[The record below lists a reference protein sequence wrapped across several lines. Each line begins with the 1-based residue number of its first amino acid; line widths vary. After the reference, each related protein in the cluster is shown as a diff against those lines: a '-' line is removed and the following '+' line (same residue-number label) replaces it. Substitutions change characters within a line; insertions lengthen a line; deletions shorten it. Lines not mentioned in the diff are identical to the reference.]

1 MAQFVRVR
9 LKNEVHTMIEF
20 STVFGSTGNNTVDRL
35 SITDLVVSK
44 SERRVRVEVANELSD
59 VIRLLAVDGIKKKIG
74 NVSVELVTDT
84 KYLKEKNVLVYK
96 LASDKP
102 TDNSA
107 PEIIG
112 RVVSADIMLLGR
124 HIKDSEIVSIASVN
138 ENSGRVTI
146 SGRVFD
152 ADEREIKTKT
162 GKEMHIVT
170 FDIADATSAMTVK
183 VFVDKGED
191 DSKFKTLFPPIKKS
205 LKKGGMHVVCRGVM
219 KYDDYAKEAVLFAN
233 DIAEI
238 EAPPIRKDNAE
249 VKRVELHM
257 HTQMSQMDAV
267 SSAESLIDR
276 AVYWGHKAI
285 ALTDHGVVQAY
296 PNAMHASN
304 NNEKIKVIYGVEG
317 YIVDDTKQIVYDVKD
332 QTVDSPFVVFDIES
346 TGLDKNSC
354 KIIEIGAVKV
364 QDGKIIDRWSSFVN
378 PNVKIPKVITELTS
392 ITDAMVE
399 DAKMFDEQ
407 IDDFIAFCD
416 GCVMVAHNANFDMG
430 FMKKESENCGRS
442 FDFPY
447 LDTMMLARCMY
458 KKLPNHRLDTLCKHL
473 NVINAHHHRAVDDAE
488 ATAQAFIKMLDEL
501 REKENVS
508 LNTYNE
514 IFDIRTASSKTKAFH
529 IILLAKS
536 EQGVRNIYEMVS
548 QSHLKYFMRTPRIPK
563 SLLEEKREGV
573 IVGSACEAGELITAM
588 VDGASEETLCD
599 IASFYDYLEIQP
611 IGNNA
616 YMKVSDKPEHKYIN
630 TDEDLRD
637 INRRVVELGEK
648 LQKPVCATCDV
659 HFLDPEGA
667 EYRKILMHY
676 KGFKDA
682 DNQAPLYLRTT
693 NEMLE
698 EFSYLGKE
706 KAYEVVVTNT
716 NLIADMIEDVRP
728 IPKTK
733 CPPVVDGAVEGIRN
747 DSINRAEEIY
757 GSPLPEKVQ
766 ARLDKELN
774 SIIGNGFAVMYR
786 IAQELVRKSLQDG
799 YLVGSRGSVGSSF
812 VAFLSDITEVNS
824 LPAHYICPNCKNVEF
839 HESDIG
845 MSGCDM
851 PDKVCPKCGTQF
863 IKDGHDIPFE
873 TFLGFKGNKEPDIDL
888 NFSGDYQ
895 PVIHKYTETFFGEGF
910 VFRAGTIGTVAEKTA
925 FGYVKKYC
933 EEKNVVMRNAQMKY
947 LAKGCE
953 GVKRTSG
960 QHPGGII
967 VVPYTNN
974 IHEFCPVQHPADDVN
989 SNIFTTHFDYHSI
1002 DSNLLKLD
1010 ELGHDDPTVIRM
1022 LEDLTG
1028 IDAKTIP
1035 LDDAD
1040 TLSLFTSNKALKI
1053 VGGKDIGT
1061 PLGTYG
1067 VPEFGTKFVRQML
1080 TDTKPTTFSE
1090 LARISGLSHG
1100 TDVWLGNAQDLIRDG
1115 YCDLSHSICARDDI
1129 MIYLIAAGVEEE
1141 HSFKIMESVRKGKG
1155 LTPEDEEAMR
1165 NADVPDWYIDSCK
1178 KIKYMFPKAHAV
1190 AYVMMAFR
1198 VAWFKV
1204 HYPEAYYAAY
1214 FTVRADDFD
1223 TSLMA
1228 SGEDKARESLADIE
1242 KRKKDGTAAPKDD
1255 ALVPILELSI
1265 EMYCRGFKFTK
1276 VDLYKSHATKFII
1289 TPDGLLPPLNALPGL
1304 GENAACAITAERENG
1319 EFKNIE
1325 DLRLRTGATKT
1336 VIEILQDNGCF
1347 DGMSESNQVSL
1358 FD

>member
-1 MAQFVRVR
+1 
-9 LKNEVHTMIEF
+9 MIEF
-20 STVFGSTGNNTVDRL
+20 STVFGTSGNSTVDRL
-35 SITDLVVSK
+35 NVTNLVVSK
-44 SERRVRVEVANELSD
+44 SQRKIKIEVANQLSD
-59 VIRLLAVDGIKKKIG
+59 VIRNLAIAQVVKYTG
-74 NVSVELVTDT
+74 NADVELAEDPKYKNETKNVMVYKIAAAKPVTD
-84 KYLKEKNVLVYK
+84 
-96 LASDKP
+96 SG
-102 TDNSA
+102 

-112 RVVSADIMLLGR
+112 RATAEDMLIGR
-124 HIKDSEIVSIASVN
+124 PIRDEEIASIASIN
-138 ENSGRVTI
+138 ENSGRVTV
-146 SGRVFD
+146 SGRIFD
-152 ADEREIKTKT
+152 ADERAITTKA

-170 FDIADATSAMTVK
+170 FDITDTNSAITVK
-183 VFVDKGED
+183 LFVNKGEND
-191 DSKFKTLFPPIKKS
+191 EKFNNLFPPIKKS
-205 LKKGGMHVVCRGVM
+205 LKKGGLYVICRGNV
-219 KYDDYAKEAVLFAN
+219 KYDEYAKEAVLFAN
-233 DIAEI
+233 DVAAIPS
-238 EAPPIRKDNAE
+238 PPVRQDNAE

-267 SSAESLIDR
+267 SSAEDLIDR
-276 AVYWGHKAI
+276 AVYWGHSAI

-296 PNAMHASN
+296 PNAMHASDN
-304 NNEKIKVIYGVEG
+304 NSKIKVIYGVEG
-317 YIVDDTKQIVYDVKD
+317 YLVDDTKKIVYDITD

-346 TGLDKNSC
+346 TGLDKNKC
-354 KIIEIGAVKV
+354 KVIEIGAVKV
-364 QDGKIIDRWSSFVN
+364 ENGKITDRWSTFVN
-378 PNVKIPKVITELTS
+378 PGVKIPRNITDLTS
-392 ITDAMVE
+392 ITDSMVK
-399 DAKMFDEQ
+399 DALTFEEQ
-407 IDDFIAFCD
+407 IDDFIKFCE
-416 GCVMVAHNANFDMG
+416 GSVMVAHNANFDMG
-430 FMKKESENCGRS
+430 FMKEESKNCGRS
-442 FDFPY
+442 FDLPY
-447 LDTMMLARCMY
+447 LDTMVLARCMY
-458 KKLPNHRLDTLCKHL
+458 KELPNHRLATLCKHL
-473 NVINAHHHRAVDDAE
+473 GVINAHHHRAVDDAE
-488 ATAQAFIKMLDEL
+488 ATAQAFVKMLDALKKNEKTEL
-501 REKENVS
+501 KNYNKE
-508 LNTYNE
+508 
-514 IFDIRTASSKTKAFH
+514 FDIRTASSKTKAYH
-529 IILLAKS
+529 IILLAKN
-536 EQGVRNIYEMVS
+536 ETGVRNIYEMVS

-563 SLLEEKREGV
+563 SLLEEKREGL
-573 IVGSACEAGELITAM
+573 IIGSACEAGELITAI
-588 VDGASEETLCD
+588 VDGEDDDRLDE

-616 YMKVSDKPEHKYIN
+616 YMKESDRHPHIN
-630 TDEDLRD
+630 TDEDLQE
-637 INRRVVELGEK
+637 INKRVVKIGEM
-648 LQKPVCATCDV
+648 LNKPVCATCDV

-693 NEMLE
+693 NEMLD

-716 NLIADMIEDVRP
+716 NFIADMVEDVMP
-728 IPKTK
+728 IPKKK
-733 CPPVVDGAVEGIRN
+733 CPPVVDGAEDGIRN
-747 DSINRAEEIY
+747 DSIRRAEEIY

-766 ARLDKELN
+766 KRLDKELN
-774 SIIGNGFAVMYR
+774 SIITNGFAVMYR
-786 IAQELVRKSLQDG
+786 IAQELVRKSLEDG

-812 VAFLSDITEVNS
+812 VAYLSDITEVNS

-845 MSGCDM
+845 LSGCDLD
-851 PDKVCPKCGTQF
+851 DKVCPKCGTQF

-895 PVIHKYTETFFGEGF
+895 PTIHKYTETFFGEGF

-933 EEKNVVMRNAQMKY
+933 EEKGVTMRNAQMKR

-989 SNIFTTHFDYHSI
+989 STIFTTHFDYHSI
-1002 DSNLLKLD
+1002 DQNLLKLD

-1035 LDDAD
+1035 LDDKE
-1040 TLSLFTSNKALKI
+1040 TLSLFTSNKALKLLD
-1053 VGGKDIGT
+1053 GKDIGT
-1061 PLGTYG
+1061 SLGTYG

-1080 TDTKPTTFSE
+1080 EDTKPTTFSE

-1100 TDVWLGNAQDLIRDG
+1100 TDVWLGNAQDLIQQG
-1115 YCDLSHSICARDDI
+1115 LCDLSHSICARDDI
-1129 MIYLIAAGVEEE
+1129 MIYLIASGLEEE

-1155 LTPEDEEAMR
+1155 LKPEDEEAMR
-1165 NADVPDWYIDSCK
+1165 AANVPEWYIDSCK

-1190 AYVMMAFR
+1190 AYVMMGFR

-1204 HYPEAYYAAY
+1204 HHPKAYYAAY

-1223 TSLMA
+1223 TSTMA
-1228 SGEDKARESLADIE
+1228 SGEAVAREALEDINR
-1242 KRKKDGTAAPKDD
+1242 RKKDGTAAPKDD

-1265 EMYCRGFKFTK
+1265 EMYCRGYIFEK
-1276 VDLYKSHATKFII
+1276 VDLYKSDATKFII
-1289 TPDGLLPPLNALPGL
+1289 TEDGLLPPLNALPGL
-1304 GENAACAITAERENG
+1304 AENTAKAIMAEREKG

-1325 DLRLRTGATKT
+1325 DLRLRTGATKS
-1336 VIEILQDNGCF
+1336 VIEILTESGCF

-1358 FD
+1358 FELA